1 MLGQNGAMHGES
13 DSGEEARRALQIR
26 EWGACIFGLLVSL
39 VVVGPTFLSE
49 ETWHG
54 APLIDRGGA
63 LWVIPAVVMAIG
75 FYAGGM
81 IAGYSQT
88 RIRGALL
95 RALLVAALTISL
107 AFAGDLARR
116 FALGEGVQL
125 RILEYWVGAVFAAVL
140 VGGLGGVSGSYL
152 ARKAWTRRQLRLR

>member
-1 MLGQNGAMHGES
+1 LLGKNGPMYGES
-13 DSGEEARRALQIR
+13 ESGEEVGRALQIR
-26 EWGACIFGLLVSL
+26 EWGASILGLLVSL
-39 VVVGPTFLSE
+39 MVVGPTFLSE

-63 LWVIPAVVMAIG
+63 LWVVPAVVMAIG

-95 RALLVAALTISL
+95 RGLLVAALTISL

-116 FALGEGVQL
+116 AALGEGVQL
-125 RILEYWVGAVFAAVL
+125 RILEYWVGAMAASLL
-140 VGGLGGVSGSYL
+140 VGGLGGVSGRHL
-152 ARKAWTRRQLRLR
+152 ARKLWTRRQLRLR